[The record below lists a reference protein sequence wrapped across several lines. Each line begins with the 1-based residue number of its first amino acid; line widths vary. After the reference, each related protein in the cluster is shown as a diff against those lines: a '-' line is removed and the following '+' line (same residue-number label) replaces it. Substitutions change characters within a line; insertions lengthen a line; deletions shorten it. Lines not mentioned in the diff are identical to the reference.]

1 MLPESCEEV
10 FKTAYANVRLNS
22 DTIWTT
28 GTPDKFRKANLDL
41 CVRHSIY
48 TSECR
53 NNADNFHF
61 SSTDIL
67 TKICTV
73 RDSIP
78 VSCVAQFG
86 NYEYNE
92 VRERLYAQH
101 YTSSRRNEEF
111 SIQRDKKTPQQDS
124 GEELWMTSE
133 VEEEFRRITCVD
145 SVDHNS

>member
-28 GTPDKFRKANLDL
+28 GIPDKFREANLYL
-41 CVRHSIY
+41 WVRHNIY
-48 TSECR
+48 TSEFR
-53 NNADNFHF
+53 NNTDNFHS

-67 TKICTV
+67 TEICPV

-92 VRERLYAQH
+92 VQERLYAPH
-101 YTSSRRNEEF
+101 YTSPQLHEEF
-111 SIQRDKKTPQQDS
+111 SIPQDKKSPQQDS
-124 GEELWMTSE
+124 CEEPWMTSE
-133 VEEEFRRITCVD
+133 VEENFR
-145 SVDHNS
+145 